1 MIDKGMNEMDTPM
14 QRLYNATF
22 LHSDICVSG
31 FVVFACCADACKLTK
46 GQMKSERKKIQTDR
60 VLLQGERNFVLPTEG
75 GNQEV
80 LCLKLDFLPLW
91 LVKISITPAIINT
104 IFYICPATKLLKQQ
118 LKQVLS
124 DCVCVLAVLNDILF
138 CVIIN
143 TQIKTF
149 NFRPIA

>member
-1 MIDKGMNEMDTPM
+1 
-14 QRLYNATF
+14 
-22 LHSDICVSG
+22 
-31 FVVFACCADACKLTK
+31 
-46 GQMKSERKKIQTDR
+46 MKSERKKIQTDS
-60 VLLQGERNFVLPTEG
+60 VLSQGERNFVLPTEG

-91 LVKISITPAIINT
+91 LAKISITPAIINT